1 MSQSGIFRRQWRS
14 NCHYYGVSPG
24 SNAQTDMI
32 RAGGKSGQLA
42 MIKVN
47 HYRNLGQH
55 LVQLTTSQKPSP
67 QPIATNTD
75 AKSQKQVTLSKGILD
90 YYSREKRIDRSLRDA
105 A

>member
-1 MSQSGIFRRQWRS
+1 MVRS
-14 NCHYYGVSPG
+14 
-24 SNAQTDMI
+24 
-32 RAGGKSGQLA
+32 GGKAGNLS

-55 LVQLTTSQKPSP
+55 LVQLTTAQKPAP

-75 AKSQKQVTLSKGILD
+75 AKSQKQVTLAKGILD
-90 YYSREKRIDRSLRDA
+90 YYSREKRVDRFLRDA